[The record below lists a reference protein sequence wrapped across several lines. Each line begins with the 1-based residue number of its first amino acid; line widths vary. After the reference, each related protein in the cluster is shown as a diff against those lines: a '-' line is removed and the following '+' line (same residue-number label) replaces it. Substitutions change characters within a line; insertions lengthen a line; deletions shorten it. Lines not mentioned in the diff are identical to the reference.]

1 MTPTG
6 HKGARDGILEER
18 GRPEGLSWQQ
28 HTVSSEARR
37 GSPIAWW
44 SAMGLS
50 SRTLLTWEHP
60 PVGSHLWARARGAG
74 ALVSV
79 RVLASW
85 EALRGLARVCQR
97 PRGGFAQYFEVGNFG
112 FERDVDR

>member
-6 HKGARDGILEER
+6 HKEARDGILEER

-28 HTVSSEARR
+28 HAVSSETRR
-37 GSPIAWW
+37 GSPIARWP
-44 SAMGLS
+44 AVGLS
-50 SRTLLTWEHP
+50 SRTLLTWGHP
-60 PVGSHLWARARGAG
+60 PVGSHLWARARAAG

-97 PRGGFAQYFEVGNFG
+97 LRGGFAQYFEVGNFD
-112 FERDVDR
+112 FELDVDR